1 MATVEVT
8 VCDMCHQMGKQTQ
21 TFTIEGAGMLATLD
35 LCPEDAAPLLRLQE
49 AAPKPEV
56 GAGVWG
62 RPRARETF
70 AATTMEEIDALKA
83 SGKA

>member
-1 MATVEVT
+1 MASGTS
-8 VCDMCHQMGKQTQ
+8 DA
-21 TFTIEGAGMLATLD
+21 AGMLATLN
-35 LCPEDAAPLLRLQE
+35 LHPEDTAPLLWPQE
-49 AAPKPEV
+49 AAPKAEV
-56 GAGVWG
+56 GAGVRG